1 MKLKIIYLIP
11 LILLL
16 LTGCKISL
24 TGGGGTDGGVFK
36 SEDRGESW
44 TQKVFAGQKGK
55 KIYTIRGT
63 SIQTMIFNPQDSKG
77 IYITTTQNGIYKTA
91 DGAENWQA
99 TAAASG
105 SFPNLA
111 IDSKSPEIIYASSGG
126 IVFKS
131 PDGGGNWQQIYSES
145 KSEIAVSALAVDWFN
160 ANKIY
165 VGNSEGSLL
174 KSNDYGNQWSV
185 IMRFSQ
191 KINRILIDPKDSRT
205 IYLVTNSAFYKST
218 KEGEEWVEITNNLS
232 QFPGANTIN
241 DLIIGGS
248 SGTLY
253 LTSNYGLLKSADA
266 GTTWQAINTLVNFGS
281 LALKELAVNPQN
293 ENEIF
298 FSVSNFI
305 HKSTDG
311 GLSWK
316 VIKTI
321 PTSREISNLLI
332 DPSSPNQLYVGV
344 IGKK

>member
-11 LILLL
+11 LTLLL

-24 TGGGGTDGGVFK
+24 TGGGSSDGGVFK
-36 SEDRGESW
+36 STDGGESW
-44 TQKVFAGQKGK
+44 TQKVFAGQSGK
-55 KIYTIRGT
+55 KVFTIRGT
-63 SIQTMIFNPQDSKG
+63 SIQAMVFNPQDSKG

-99 TAAASG
+99 TAAATG
-105 SFPNLA
+105 DFPNFALDA
-111 IDSKSPEIIYASSGG
+111 KSPEIIYASSGG

-145 KSEIAVSALAVDWFN
+145 KKGLTISALAVDWFN

-165 VGNSEGSLL
+165 AGNSEGSLF

-185 IMRFSQ
+185 IMRFNQ
-191 KINRILIDPKDSRT
+191 KIKRILIDPKDSRT
-205 IYLVTNSAFYKST
+205 IYLVTDSAFYKST
-218 KEGEEWVEITNNLS
+218 KEGEEWVEITDKLS
-232 QFPGANTIN
+232 QFGGANIIN
-241 DLIIGGS
+241 DLVIGGS

-253 LTSNYGLLKSADA
+253 LTSNYGLLKSTD
-266 GTTWQAINTLVNFGS
+266 GGMTWQAINTLVNFGS

-305 HKSTDG
+305 HKSVDA

-332 DPSSPNQLYVGV
+332 DPSSPNQLYIGV